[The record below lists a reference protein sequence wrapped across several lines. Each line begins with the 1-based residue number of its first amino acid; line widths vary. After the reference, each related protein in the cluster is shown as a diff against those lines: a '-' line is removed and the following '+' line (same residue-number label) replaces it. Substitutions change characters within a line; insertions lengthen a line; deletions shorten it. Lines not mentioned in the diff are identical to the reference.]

1 MTIEEI
7 RGKKEEL
14 DEKYSKLFWNV
25 EENKNAFSKSQ
36 YDLMQQH
43 LHELYAREYNLL
55 FGAELLE
62 LDKQIE
68 RQNIVRLHEMAEIER
83 DKSAELEII
92 ERDKKQRDTDK
103 AIADGIAAAIDE
115 LRREE
120 VIPKVYD
127 RSWLRRFLR
136 LPARK
141 NRAQVLAERQLKAET
156 VEYFARRE
164 NEVEGI
170 EDRAYGVP
178 DIANEIY
185 ETLITAITLPS
196 SRRKREKLED
206 ELWGRAVE
214 LAKLTKRRQTELQ
227 APAPEPEPGTPA
239 EPQDQAQAAE
249 GTQQGQTDGQAEE
262 APQNGAE
269 AVQTTIDTAPKP
281 E

>member
-1 MTIEEI
+1 MAN
-7 RGKKEEL
+7 G
-14 DEKYSKLFWNV
+14 F
-25 EENKNAFSKSQ
+25 
-36 YDLMQQH
+36 
-43 LHELYAREYNLL
+43 
-55 FGAELLE
+55 
-62 LDKQIE
+62 QIH
-68 RQNIVRLHEMAEIER
+68 I
-83 DKSAELEII
+83 
-92 ERDKKQRDTDK
+92 
-103 AIADGIAAAIDE
+103 
-115 LRREE
+115 
-120 VIPKVYD
+120 
-127 RSWLRRFLR
+127 
-136 LPARK
+136 
-141 NRAQVLAERQLKAET
+141 
-156 VEYFARRE
+156 
-164 NEVEGI
+164 EGI

-214 LAKLTKRRQTELQ
+214 LAKLTKRKQTELQ